1 MKGVQAPLLTK
12 VANGAIWM
20 VTFKMIERAVGLVS
34 TLILVRLLVPHDFG
48 LVAMGVSLIGILEML
63 TAFSFDIAIIRNRE
77 AKDADLNTAWTMGVL
92 LGLAMAAA
100 MAALAPFAADYY
112 REPQVRNIVYTLAL
126 LPLLESLANVGII
139 AFRKELRFH
148 HEFYYAVSK
157 KLFGFAVTIP
167 LAFLWRDYWA
177 LIWGMVAMRAFGV
190 VVSYLAHPYRP
201 RFSMAERGSIFHS
214 SKWNLANN
222 FLGSLWY
229 RVNDLVIGRTLGAAS
244 LGLYNVSYE
253 VSNLPAEQV
262 SAPVNRAL
270 LPGFSAAASD
280 PKVLQRMYL
289 AAVSLILLFAVP
301 AAAGIYSL
309 AELLVPVV
317 LGPRWLEATPIV
329 QILAFSGALRLLE
342 SSLGTLLV
350 STGHQKDV
358 SACTALQL
366 LVIIASAF
374 ILIPPF
380 GLKGAA
386 YGTIGCGLL
395 AVPVLVWRVS
405 VRVGI
410 SPWLLLSAAI
420 RPTVATIAMLAVMGL
435 TLPKSGSVLLLLGG
449 VALGATAYCVAI
461 VLLWWMAGRPEGAER
476 AVLNRLRGLLRPG
489 GGEAIPDRT

>member
-1 MKGVQAPLLTK
+1 MKGVQSPLFTK

-34 TLILVRLLVPHDFG
+34 TLILVRLLAPHDFG
-48 LVAMGVSLIGILEML
+48 LVAMGVSLIAILEML
-63 TAFSFDIAIIRNRE
+63 TAFGFDVAIIRNQQ
-77 AKDADLNTAWTMGVL
+77 AKDSHLNTAWTMGLL
-92 LGLAMAAA
+92 LGLVMAIAMV
-100 MAALAPFAADYY
+100 ALAPFAADYY
-112 REPQVRNIVYTLAL
+112 REPEVRTIIYTLAL
-126 LPLLESLANVGII
+126 LPLLESLVNVGII

-148 HEFYYAVSK
+148 HEFYYAVSR
-157 KLFGFAVTIP
+157 KLVGFGVTIP

-177 LIWGMVAMRAFGV
+177 LIWGMIAMRAWGV
-190 VVSYLAHPYRP
+190 VVSYLAHPFRP
-201 RFSMAERGSIFHS
+201 RFSLAERGSIFHQ

-222 FLGSLWY
+222 CLGSLWF

-253 VSNLPAEQV
+253 VANLPAEQV

-270 LPGFSAAASD
+270 LPGFSAAAGD
-280 PKVLQRMYL
+280 PKLLQQMYM
-289 AAVSLILLFAVP
+289 AAVSLIMLFAVP

-309 AELLVPVV
+309 AGLLVPIA

-342 SSLGTLLV
+342 SSLGTLLT

-366 LVIIASAF
+366 LVVIAAAF

-380 GLKGAA
+380 GLQGAA
-386 YGTIGCGLL
+386 FGTIGCGLL

-410 SPWLLLSAAI
+410 SPWLLLTAAT
-420 RPTVATIAMLAVMGL
+420 RPTIGTIAMFAVLAL
-435 TLPKSGSVLLLLGG
+435 TLPQTGSGLVLLGG
-449 VALGATAYCVAI
+449 VLLGATVYSASI
-461 VLLWWMAGRPEGAER
+461 VLLWSMAGRPDGAER

-489 GGEAIPDRT
+489 RGVAIPNRP